1 MVGSPQFDIKYA
13 PAHNSCIRLQVNKSD
28 SKAQGVM
35 VGSPQFGTQIQ
46 TDCVLPQL
54 HEAFLSRSIS
64 LLNCY
69 ICFFFQVAC
78 LRFFLS
84 KCLSQFRIQVYA
96 IQDSGLCTLLISE
109 ILIALR
115 IQTLLLICT

>member
-28 SKAQGVM
+28 SKPPGVI
-35 VGSPQFGTQIQ
+35 VGRPQFGTQIQ

-54 HEAFLSRSIS
+54 YEAFLSRSIS

-69 ICFFFQVAC
+69 ICFSFQSDMSEV
-78 LRFFLS
+78 FLV
-84 KCLSQFRIQVYA
+84 KCLFQFRIQVHAIQDSGLCNSGFRFMQFRIQVYA
-96 IQDSGLCTLLISE
+96 LC
-109 ILIALR
+109 
-115 IQTLLLICT
+115 